1 MSRFDEFF
9 LDLLIFR
16 ANFEMFRTMAQ
27 KKRPTLIIRKIIQ
40 SFSSY
45 LMKTFGKGYYQE
57 YKLVFAK
64 KFDILYEKLNWIL
77 SKVQQLVLP

>member
-16 ANFEMFRTMAQ
+16 ANFEMFLTNGS

-40 SFSSY
+40 SFSSFS
-45 LMKTFGKGYYQE
+45 MKTFGKGYYQE

-64 KFDILYEKLNWIL
+64 KFDTLYEKLN
-77 SKVQQLVLP
+77 